1 MSNSK
6 RTNNF
11 VAPAPRT
18 RVEIIEAGEP
28 MPMLP
33 TAQTTVELH
42 TTYLDRAQGF
52 QLATLPIA
60 IAFGVGALIVAI
72 VGYSVPLVSVGAL
85 TVFWL
90 AFLGW
95 WLLGW
100 AIHHIASPDGI
111 ALVQAIMMFRYV
123 RLEQK
128 ERHRRYASLHERD
141 GARHE

>member
-1 MSNSK
+1 MSK
-6 RTNNF
+6 RQNNF
-11 VAPAPRT
+11 VAPAPRP
-18 RVEIIEAGEP
+18 RVEIVEVGEP

-60 IAFGVGALIVAI
+60 IAFGVGVLVVAI
-72 VGYSVPLVSVGAL
+72 VGWNVPFISIGAL
-85 TVFWL
+85 TIFWL

-100 AIHHIASPDGI
+100 LIHHIASPDGI
-111 ALVQAIMMFRYV
+111 ALVQAILMYKYV
-123 RLEQK
+123 RNEQ
-128 ERHRRYASLHERD
+128 RHRHRQYRGDARD
-141 GARHE
+141 

>member
-11 VAPAPRT
+11 VAPAPRP
-18 RVEIIEAGEP
+18 RVEIIEVGEQ

-33 TAQTTVELH
+33 TAHTTVELH
-42 TTYLDRAQGF
+42 TTYTDRSVGF
-52 QLATLPIA
+52 QLATLPIS

-72 VGYSVPLVSVGAL
+72 MGWNVPFISIGAL
-85 TVFWL
+85 TIFWL

-100 AIHHIASPDGI
+100 LIHHIASPDGI
-111 ALVQAIMMFRYV
+111 ALVQAILMYKYV
-123 RLEQK
+123 RNEQ
-128 ERHRRYASLHERD
+128 RHRHRQNRGDDRD
-141 GARHE
+141 